1 MTETKTQELQKC
13 SRCHSTKLLD
23 TYFSKNVKGLYLKT
37 CNTCRTKNHK
47 CDKCD
52 FKCSNGSD
60 LQRHKKQ
67 VHDKIKD
74 QSCDKC
80 DFKFS
85 RAGHLQQHIKAVHDK
100 IKDQACDKCSFKFST
115 AGNLQQHIKAVHDKI
130 QDHVCDKCSFKC
142 SDAGNLQRHIKSVH
156 DKIKDY
162 VCDKCD
168 FKSSTASDLQKH
180 IKICTGNLNISSGEL
195 ACRKAFELLGIEYE
209 TEVCEI
215 KNDEDNWLRW
225 DFKITLND
233 KPAYIEYDG
242 EAHFKPVCF
251 GGMDKDTAKKNFI
264 KLQQHDKI
272 KNDYCAQNEY
282 PLLRIPYYRF
292 EEIMEL
298 ISEFVL

>member
-13 SRCHSTKLLD
+13 SRCRSTKLLD

-52 FKCSNGSD
+52 YKCSNAVN

-100 IKDQACDKCSFKFST
+100 VKDQACDKCDFE
-115 AGNLQQHIKAVHDKI
+115 
-130 QDHVCDKCSFKC
+130 CS
-142 SDAGNLQRHIKSVH
+142 SVSHLQRHIKAVH

-195 ACRKAFELLGIEYE
+195 ACRKALELLGIEYE